1 MSPVLP
7 IVSISM
13 AESLKKL
20 GFSDVTPFCYNDG
33 VLTEFQ
39 EDLILAPSLQ
49 EVQTWIGRR
58 KRLDVLVYRE
68 VFFSDVGKFYAVIIN
83 RKDGTMRET
92 AKCPTYNQT
101 LETGLK
107 VAINFLRKK
116 KRRKVHGNEHAD
128 LETLDELSAT
138 EGIAVANAP
147 VHREHYK
154 VKAIS
159 HLTYIFQL
167 TQVLLFVGYR
177 VNLFFKLLAKDCLS
191 RHNIRQEPR
200 IPVIQV
206 TCMEYTFALS
216 LDNPRYATI
225 CTT

>member
-39 EDLILAPSLQ
+39 EDLLAPTLQ
-49 EVQTWIGRR
+49 EVQAWIGRR

-68 VFFSDVGKFYAVIIN
+68 VFFSEVGKSYAVITN
-83 RKDGTMRET
+83 RKDGMMRET
-92 AKCPTYNQT
+92 AKCPTYNQA

-116 KRRKVHGNEHAD
+116 KKRRKG
-128 LETLDELSAT
+128 
-138 EGIAVANAP
+138 
-147 VHREHYK
+147 
-154 VKAIS
+154 
-159 HLTYIFQL
+159 
-167 TQVLLFVGYR
+167 
-177 VNLFFKLLAKDCLS
+177 
-191 RHNIRQEPR
+191 
-200 IPVIQV
+200 
-206 TCMEYTFALS
+206 
-216 LDNPRYATI
+216 
-225 CTT
+225 